1 MFHKRK
7 TWLENGN
14 LFFILFFKFK
24 NLPFGRLWLNLAGE
38 QHMDQPKAL
47 GCLTTK
53 EQEENLN
60 TFLKITNK

>member
-1 MFHKRK
+1 
-7 TWLENGN
+7 
-14 LFFILFFKFK
+14 
-24 NLPFGRLWLNLAGE
+24 LAGE